1 MARYYSLACALSW
14 ESSHGCK
21 AYRSGSESKN
31 GPRYH
36 AQLETDPAL
45 VAVLL
50 RHHGCPKHLDNKSV
64 VHLVFFFFQL
74 RMRAEVWLGV
84 LVWRIWKVERQSE
97 RFMTSVVYRPRRLQK
112 VMRVI
117 AESGAAYTAC
127 VLVTFIVSAT
137 RSNAMYPTAD
147 MVCSTAIYIRYV

>member
-1 MARYYSLACALSW
+1 
-14 ESSHGCK
+14 
-21 AYRSGSESKN
+21 
-31 GPRYH
+31 
-36 AQLETDPAL
+36 
-45 VAVLL
+45 
-50 RHHGCPKHLDNKSV
+50 
-64 VHLVFFFFQL
+64 
-74 RMRAEVWLGV
+74 MRAEVWLGV

>member
-1 MARYYSLACALSW
+1 MAAKLIEVEANPRTDRDITLNSRQIQPWWLSFFAITAVQNTLTTSQ
-14 ESSHGCK
+14 SSIWF
-21 AYRSGSESKN
+21 
-31 GPRYH
+31 
-36 AQLETDPAL
+36 
-45 VAVLL
+45 
-50 RHHGCPKHLDNKSV
+50 
-64 VHLVFFFFQL
+64 FFFFQL

>member
-1 MARYYSLACALSW
+1 
-14 ESSHGCK
+14 
-21 AYRSGSESKN
+21 
-31 GPRYH
+31 
-36 AQLETDPAL
+36 
-45 VAVLL
+45 
-50 RHHGCPKHLDNKSV
+50 
-64 VHLVFFFFQL
+64 
-74 RMRAEVWLGV
+74 
-84 LVWRIWKVERQSE
+84 VERQSE

-147 MVCSTAIYIRYV
+147 MVRSTYTFRLEIDGCGVRH